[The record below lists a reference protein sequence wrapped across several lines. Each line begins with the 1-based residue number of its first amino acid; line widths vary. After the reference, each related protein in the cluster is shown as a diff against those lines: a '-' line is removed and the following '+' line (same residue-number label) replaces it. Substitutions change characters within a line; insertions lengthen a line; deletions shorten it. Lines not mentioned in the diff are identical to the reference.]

1 MNLSG
6 HEIFITID
14 RKGSYIPTMFD
25 SAVNYDENKYS
36 EFHYRSGS
44 SYYDIR
50 EIFYSGVIRA
60 KEVTI
65 TGPCK

>member
-25 SAVNYDENKYS
+25 SAVNSDENKYI
-36 EFHYRSGS
+36 EFHYRSAS
-44 SYYDIR
+44 AYHDIT
-50 EIFYSGVIRA
+50 ELNY
-60 KEVTI
+60 
-65 TGPCK
+65 